1 MRKRQR
7 EWREKKRKNWSEQQ
21 TQNCTLSRS
30 KAFALTYQCIS
41 QRWSMWF
48 VDNLSKIIFSE
59 DNLLY
64 EKIYQMLIHFYIDR
78 VQNMQSLVLSR
89 QVRFAVIS
97 TKQSPCRVDI
107 CQCRYC
113 QWQCDFFLV
122 VVYFFFPENNN
133 FFCAQS
139 SVQIW
144 SVIFLTSIISVPIGV
159 RSISN
164 QTEQFWSSRGCI
176 KILIIVRSGQ
186 GLVREVY
193 L

>member
-59 DNLLY
+59 DNLLC
-64 EKIYQMLIHFYIDR
+64 EKIYQMLIPVYIDR

-89 QVRFAVIS
+89 QVRFAVEALWYLVSSLMPPLVLSEQKHNFLAWIPVVLNNSQIS
-97 TKQSPCRVDI
+97 CVSPALAFAVSAIR
-107 CQCRYC
+107 
-113 QWQCDFFLV
+113 
-122 VVYFFFPENNN
+122 
-133 FFCAQS
+133 
-139 SVQIW
+139 
-144 SVIFLTSIISVPIGV
+144 
-159 RSISN
+159 
-164 QTEQFWSSRGCI
+164 
-176 KILIIVRSGQ
+176 LITMHCNV
-186 GLVREVY
+186 LF
-193 L
+193 

>member
-59 DNLLY
+59 DNLLC
-64 EKIYQMLIHFYIDR
+64 EKIYQMLIRFYIDR

-89 QVRFAVIS
+89 QVRFEVEAL
-97 TKQSPCRVDI
+97 
-107 CQCRYC
+107 
-113 QWQCDFFLV
+113 WFLV
-122 VVYFFFPENNN
+122 NSLHAGLIYVTASGSLN
-133 FFCAQS
+133 
-139 SVQIW
+139 W
-144 SVIFLTSIISVPIGV
+144 SKKQHIFWQ
-159 RSISN
+159 R
-164 QTEQFWSSRGCI
+164 
-176 KILIIVRSGQ
+176 
-186 GLVREVY
+186 
-193 L
+193 